1 MSWQNLL
8 QHEMDHLVIP
18 WLGGRRIHKSGR
30 TWRVTGRLPGEFGW
44 YLWECQG
51 RRALLVGE
59 TEADQDYEQGR
70 DCESGYLVGDRFI
83 ALTARVEPDP
93 ARLVEQTVPVYLVE
107 PGLSRFAPI
116 RAALDEEGRR
126 IYIQEVFGLGPEEE
140 VREAYVDR
148 KGSVAHISDV
158 PPALDLA
165 FRFASQKRLEVER
178 RRAEL
183 VEEARREEAKRNTTT
198 GLGRRTLAEV
208 DPEAAARAALR
219 VGGAELL
226 DVRDGRIKREM
237 VVQYRVDNRR
247 LECVAQK
254 DTLRVVDAGI
264 CLEDHATGEKGDTYF
279 TLESLPA
286 VVRQAI
292 GEGRLVVWRHVDD
305 EEW

>member
-1 MSWQNLL
+1 
-8 QHEMDHLVIP
+8 
-18 WLGGRRIHKSGR
+18 
-30 TWRVTGRLPGEFGW
+30 VTGRLPREFGW

-51 RRALLVGE
+51 RRAGLVE
-59 TEADQDYEQGR
+59 EAEADGDYERGR
-70 DCESGYLVGDRFI
+70 ACESGYLVGDRFI

-107 PGLSRFAPI
+107 PGLERFAPI
-116 RAALDEEGRR
+116 RAALDEEGRH

-148 KGSVAHISDV
+148 KASVAHVSDV

-165 FRFASQKRLEVER
+165 FRFASRRRLEVER

-183 VEEARREEAKRNTTT
+183 ERMRLEEARREEARRKIGT
-198 GLGRRTLAEV
+198 GPGRRTLVGV

-226 DVRDGRIKREM
+226 DVRDGRIRREM
-237 VVQYRVDNRR
+237 IVQYRVDNRR
-247 LECVAQK
+247 LECVAQR
-254 DTLRVVDAGI
+254 DTLRIVDAGI

-279 TLESLPA
+279 TLESLPG

-292 GEGRLVVWRHVDD
+292 REGQLVVWRHAN
-305 EEW
+305 EEE